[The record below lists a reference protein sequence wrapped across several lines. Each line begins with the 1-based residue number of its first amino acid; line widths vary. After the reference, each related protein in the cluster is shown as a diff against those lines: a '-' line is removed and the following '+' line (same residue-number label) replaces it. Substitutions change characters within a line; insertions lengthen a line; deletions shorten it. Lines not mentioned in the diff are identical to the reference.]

1 MARKT
6 RFGRRPNNTGTVV
19 KLSGK
24 RRTPFC
30 ARVMSDERDII
41 TGKKKQICIGTF
53 STREEALNAL
63 SLYSLKKSNS
73 ISNEEARNI
82 APNLFDRIVEK
93 TQRHVPT
100 FKEIYDILYEEE
112 ISKLS
117 KSARDGYSSWIKKF
131 EPLHNRA
138 INTISLADLQ
148 TFFDNKKYGNGLQV
162 HMKVLCSKI
171 FKYAVIHQHI
181 KRDDDYTSYIKVAE
195 YKESEKHYPFTI
207 DEIKKLKALD
217 TSEAHIML
225 IYIYTGCRASELIK
239 IDRSNIHIDEYCNDD
254 GTEMRISY
262 IVTGSKTESG
272 KNRVIPIHNDIKKYV
287 IDELLRDDK
296 RLIDSCYGNIAN
308 KSVLPKINDAL
319 GAKHTMHDTRKTFAT
334 LCQMNHIDIYVR
346 KKVLGHKMNDITFDV
361 YTNESKNILY
371 KEINRIKI

>member
-1 MARKT
+1 MPKKT
-6 RFGRRPNNTGTVV
+6 RFKRRPNNSGTVV

-24 RRTPFC
+24 RRNPYC
-30 ARVMSDERDII
+30 ARVMSDDRDLI
-41 TGKKKQICIGTF
+41 TGRKKQVCIGTF
-53 STREEALNAL
+53 ATREEALNAL
-63 SLYSLKKSNS
+63 SIYSLQRSS
-73 ISNEEARNI
+73 RISEDEARSL
-82 APNLFDRIVEK
+82 APDLYDEIQKK
-93 TQRHVPT
+93 TQKRVPT

-148 TFFDNKKYGNGLQV
+148 VFFDNTKYGNGLQV

-171 FKYAVIHQHI
+171 FKYAVIHQYI

-195 YKESEKHYPFTI
+195 AVESTKHYPFSI
-207 DEIKKLKALD
+207 EEIKQLKQLD
-217 TSEAHIML
+217 TPEAHIML

-239 IDRSNIHIDEYCNDD
+239 IDRDNIHIDEYCNDD
-254 GTEMRISY
+254 GTEMYISY
-262 IVTGSKTESG
+262 IVTGSKTEAG
-272 KNRVIPIHNDIKKYV
+272 KNRVIPIHDDIKKYV
-287 IDELLRDDK
+287 VDELLKDDK

-371 KEINRIKI
+371 KEINKIRI

>member
-53 STREEALNAL
+53 ATREEALNAL

-148 TFFDNKKYGNGLQV
+148 SFFDNTKYGNGLQV

-181 KRDDDYTSYIKVAE
+181 NRDDDYTSYIKVAE
-195 YKESEKHYPFTI
+195 YKESEKHYPFAI

-217 TSEAHIML
+217 TPEAHIML
-225 IYIYTGCRASELIK
+225 IYIYTGCRVSELIK
-239 IDRSNIHIDEYCNDD
+239 INRSNIHIDEFCNDD
-254 GTEMRISY
+254 GSDMYISY
-262 IVTGSKTESG
+262 IVTGSKTEAG
-272 KNRVIPIHNDIKKYV
+272 KNRVIPIHDDIKQYV
-287 IDELLRDDK
+287 IDELLRDGK

>member
-53 STREEALNAL
+53 ATREEALNAL

-148 TFFDNKKYGNGLQV
+148 SFFDNTKYGNGLQV

-181 KRDDDYTSYIKVAE
+181 KRDDY
-195 YKESEKHYPFTI
+195 
-207 DEIKKLKALD
+207 
-217 TSEAHIML
+217 
-225 IYIYTGCRASELIK
+225 
-239 IDRSNIHIDEYCNDD
+239 
-254 GTEMRISY
+254 
-262 IVTGSKTESG
+262 
-272 KNRVIPIHNDIKKYV
+272 
-287 IDELLRDDK
+287 
-296 RLIDSCYGNIAN
+296 
-308 KSVLPKINDAL
+308 
-319 GAKHTMHDTRKTFAT
+319 
-334 LCQMNHIDIYVR
+334 
-346 KKVLGHKMNDITFDV
+346 
-361 YTNESKNILY
+361 
-371 KEINRIKI
+371 

>member
-53 STREEALNAL
+53 ATREEALNAL

-73 ISNEEARNI
+73 ITNEEARSL
-82 APNLFDRIVEK
+82 APSLFDEIQKK
-93 TQRHVPT
+93 TQKRIPT
-100 FKEIYDILYEEE
+100 FREIYDILYEEE

-148 TFFDNKKYGNGLQV
+148 IFFDNTKYGNGLQV

-207 DEIKKLKALD
+207 EEIKKLKALD

-254 GTEMRISY
+254 GSEMYISY
-262 IVTGSKTESG
+262 IVTGSKTEAG
-272 KNRVIPIHNDIKKYV
+272 KNRVIPIHNDIKQYV
-287 IDELLRDDK
+287 IDELLRDGK

-334 LCQMNHIDIYVR
+334 LCQMSHIDIYVR

-371 KEINRIKI
+371 KEINKIKL

>member
-1 MARKT
+1 MPKKT
-6 RFGRRPNNTGTVV
+6 RFRRRPNNSGTVV

-24 RRTPFC
+24 RRNPYC
-30 ARVMSDERDII
+30 ARVISEDRDLI
-41 TGKKKQICIGTF
+41 TGRKKQVCIGTF
-53 STREEALNAL
+53 ATREEALNAL
-63 SLYSLKKSNS
+63 SIYSLQRSNRVS
-73 ISNEEARNI
+73 DEEARSL
-82 APNLFDRIVEK
+82 APDLFDEIQKK
-93 TQRHVPT
+93 TQKRVPT
-100 FKEIYDILYEEE
+100 FKEIYDVLYEEE

-148 TFFDNKKYGNGLQV
+148 IFFDNKKYGNGLQV

-171 FKYAVIHQHI
+171 FKYAVIHQYI
-181 KRDDDYTSYIKVAE
+181 KRDNDYTSYIKVAE
-195 YKESEKHYPFTI
+195 YKESEKHYSFSI
-207 DEIKKLKALD
+207 EEIKQLKQLD
-217 TSEAHIML
+217 TPEAHIIL

-262 IVTGSKTESG
+262 IVTGSKTEAG

-371 KEINRIKI
+371 KEINKIRI

>member
-53 STREEALNAL
+53 TTREEALNAL

-117 KSARDGYSSWIKKF
+117 KSAREGYNSWIKKF

-148 TFFDNKKYGNGLQV
+148 SFFDNTKYGNGLQV

-171 FKYAVIHQHI
+171 FKYAVIHQYI

-195 YKESEKHYPFTI
+195 YKESTKHYAFSV
-207 DEIKKLKALD
+207 DEIKKLKELD
-217 TSEAHIML
+217 THEAHIML

-254 GTEMRISY
+254 GTEMYISY
-262 IVTGSKTESG
+262 IVTGSKTEAG
-272 KNRVIPIHNDIKKYV
+272 KNRVIPIHDDIKQYV
-287 IDELLRDDK
+287 IDELLRDGK
-296 RLIDSCYGNIAN
+296 RLIDACYGNIAN
-308 KSVLPKINDAL
+308 KSVLPKINDIL
-319 GAKHTMHDTRKTFAT
+319 DTKHTMHDTRVTFAT
-334 LCQMNHIDIYVR
+334 LCQLNNINIYVR

-371 KEINRIKI
+371 KEINKIKL

>member
-1 MARKT
+1 MPRNS
-6 RFGRRPNNTGTVV
+6 RFRRRPNNTGTVV

-24 RRTPFC
+24 RRNPYC

-53 STREEALNAL
+53 ASREEALNAL
-63 SLYSLKKSNS
+63 SIYSLKRSNALT
-73 ISNEEARNI
+73 NEEARNL
-82 APNLFDRIVEK
+82 APDLFDKIQEK
-93 TQRHVPT
+93 TQKRVPT

-148 TFFDNKKYGNGLQV
+148 IFFDNKKYGNGLQV

-171 FKYAVIHQHI
+171 FKYAVIHQYI

-195 YKESEKHYPFTI
+195 YKESEKHYSFSI
-207 DEIKKLKALD
+207 EEIKQLKQLD
-217 TSEAHIML
+217 TPEAHIIL

-254 GTEMRISY
+254 GSEMYISY
-262 IVTGSKTESG
+262 IVTGSKTEAG

-287 IDELLRDDK
+287 VDELLRDDK

-346 KKVLGHKMNDITFDV
+346 KKVLGRKMNDITFDV

-371 KEINRIKI
+371 KEINKIRI